1 MSLLVYFPWFLVSKK
16 IGDARHLSILS
27 LLESFG
33 RAKGYLHFKIAMET
47 EGTNGQTIFQHNV
60 LLHARRGLWEELN
73 ST

>member
-27 LLESFG
+27 LVESFG

-47 EGTNGQTIFQHNV
+47 EGTNGQNV